1 MSSLTVP
8 GCKLDYTLTALTP
21 PWLPDVETVVFHHG
35 LGACQDVWMEWLPS
49 LIDRYRVLRFD
60 MRGHGRSSRQSPDFR
75 LDMERLTDDLF
86 AVMDAAGVQRA
97 HLVGESIGG
106 TVVLNATLRAPER
119 VAKLVVS
126 NGSHLGASIQSVH
139 DWTGVIDERGMAG
152 WSAQMMRGRFFDGAI
167 PAASWRWYEEQQARV
182 CPDAILQGLDALVAT
197 DLASRLGEIKSPV
210 LLMHPDSSPFIPV
223 SVMADFK
230 DRLPDG
236 RLHVIGHAK
245 HGMPFSHAKTCA
257 GLLRGFLDE

>member
-1 MSSLTVP
+1 MSSSTVP
-8 GCKLDYTLTALTP
+8 GCKLDYEVTVLTP
-21 PWLPDVETVVFHHG
+21 PWLADVETIVFHHG
-35 LGACQDVWMEWLPS
+35 LGACQDIWMEWLPA
-49 LIDRYRVLRFD
+49 LVDRYRVVRFD

-75 LDMERLTDDLF
+75 LDMERLTDDFF
-86 AVMDAAGVQRA
+86 AVMDAAGAQRA

-106 TVVLNATLRAPER
+106 TVVLNATLRAPQR
-119 VAKLVVS
+119 VTKLAVS
-126 NGSHLGASIQSVH
+126 NGAHLGASIQSVH
-139 DWTGVIDERGMAG
+139 DWTRIIDERGMAG

-167 PAASWRWYEEQQARV
+167 PAASSRWYEEQQARA
-182 CPDAILQGLDALVAT
+182 CPQAILQGLDALVAT

-210 LLMHPDSSPFIPV
+210 LLIHPDSSPFIPI

-230 DRLPDG
+230 SRLPDG